1 MLEDLSVKIRQGC
14 LGCYD
19 LSVCLQIEDLYGMFG
34 MLYIF
39 EKNVTPPRQNKKV
52 YLSNRRFVI
61 KMSRFDTHISSH
73 PRFCI
78 HFIQIL
84 TSLYKTSP
92 YIPTG
97 CTGDVRRFVWDV
109 MICIK
114 CMQNRRFVSDRC
126 LKCIISNAF
135 LFCQRTFGANL

>member
-1 MLEDLSVKIRQGC
+1 MSNIPLHPLVTRHHLTSQTSLRDVRDVQVMLEDLSVKRRQGC

-19 LSVCLQIEDLYGMFG
+19 LSVCLQIEDLYGIFG

-92 YIPTG
+92 YIIQIEDLLVG
-97 CTGDVRRFVWDV
+97 MYR
-109 MICIK
+109 
-114 CMQNRRFVSDRC
+114 
-126 LKCIISNAF
+126 
-135 LFCQRTFGANL
+135 